1 MGEKVKIFSET
12 NKRKKGSI
20 KRKKQETKSYQG
32 IKQKRKTK
40 EKKKD

>member
-20 KRKKQETKSYQG
+20 KRKKQETKSYLR
-32 IKQKRKTK
+32 IKQKKK
-40 EKKKD
+40 KKKKD